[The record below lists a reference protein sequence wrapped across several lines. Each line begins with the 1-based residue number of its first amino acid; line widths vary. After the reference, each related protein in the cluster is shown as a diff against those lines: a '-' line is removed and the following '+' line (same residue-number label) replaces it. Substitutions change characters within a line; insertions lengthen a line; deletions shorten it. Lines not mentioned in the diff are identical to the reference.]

1 MGGVVKGLGALYAS
15 VQATVGALREWLDA
29 TVALDRLRRV
39 LTTVTG
45 SAAEADKQIEFLRNT
60 AQKTGQN
67 FTQISGEYG
76 KFVASAAASGIPL
89 ATVQKV
95 FVGVSAAAG
104 QLGLSSERTS
114 LILGALGQMASKG
127 TVGMEELR
135 QQLGDSLP
143 GALSLLAKGLGLA
156 DADLIKLVES
166 GGLLARDALPALGTA
181 LTQFA
186 SKGGEVDGLTASW
199 NRFKNIVLEA
209 GTTLAEGPIGRAA
222 AVVLV
227 ALAGVLRDVTVVA
240 VGASEAFNVVG
251 RTLALVVAALTG
263 NISSFKAFREEFDQ
277 ILLDSGSKIDQ
288 FKSRA
293 YASADATKAMGTAAT
308 ATAPAITAQGAA
320 LQRTGAAAQGAAAA
334 QTQAAQATTAASVA
348 AQGAAAAQ
356 TQAAQATAAAGAVA
370 VATGTQW
377 YSLKVAYDANITSI
391 EKTAKIA
398 TVVAVG
404 ASEAFNVVGR
414 TLALVVA
421 ALTGNISSFKA
432 FREEFDQI
440 LLDSGSKIDQFKSR
454 AYASADATKAMG
466 TAATATAPAI
476 TAQGAALQR
485 TGAAAQGAAA
495 AQTQAAQATTAAS
508 VAAQGAA
515 AAQTQAAQ
523 ATAAAGAVA
532 VATGTQWYSL
542 KVAYDANITS
552 IEKTAKIA
560 GELVKAKQEEG
571 KAAESLAKLTGNEN
585 EIRVVAAKVAADNAA
600 AVRDEADAVATHAAV
615 LAAEHAA
622 LLATAKAENDLN
634 DDRKKQL
641 ATLQDLIDKTSAEAE
656 KLNQTARA
664 QELAS
669 VAAKQA
675 VEIAK
680 DNTFRH
686 GEFAIAVDK
695 ARVALQAITIEMK
708 AGRASSDDYERATLN
723 LKNAQGLLRDS
734 VLDADNY
741 LKRYLDS
748 KKADTD
754 ITINGLRLKL
764 EEARTLERFAVL
776 HGLETQA
783 LQAKIT
789 QKQLELDIARATA
802 KAKADEADETIR
814 LTLQTLA
821 ELRAT
826 GDLTPEKQYELD
838 LRVQNARAKKLEA
851 AAGLEASKS
860 ISEEIAALRGLAAA
874 KREANAVPTPTG
886 APLVNAPAAKIG
898 PVEET
903 LNPGDYRGAD
913 GKLRNSSGE
922 VIGSIKGSYDI
933 GATAALQIKERNG
946 TLSASDLALAQTA
959 ADTAQFNA
967 TVAGKSGLFSLDGQR
982 DAIAQVRITQRLLE
996 QVKYLVDAAKT
1007 PSSGGTNRLGTAI
1020 PTTGLL
1026 TNNGIAFDPNATA
1039 VGVGQSTSH
1048 TVTINLPGGRSSTIA
1063 VSSALDG
1070 TALANLIKQLEHD
1083 LARAGG

>member
-1 MGGVVKGLGALYAS
+1 MNEVGVRIKVAAAGLENIGALNKALKDAGVDTAALDAKAAELAAELARLGTAEATTAGQAGKLGTASREAASAAGAQDAQVAALSAEIARLGVAQQAAVAQLNQTGAAHRNAASAANSQAEANTGLGGGVGGVVKGLGALYAS
-15 VQATVGALREWLDA
+15 VQATVGVFREWLTA
-29 TVALDRLRRV
+29 TVALDQLRRV

-45 SAAEADKQIEFLRNT
+45 SGAEAEKQIEFLRVT
-60 AQKTGQN
+60 AQKTGQS

-143 GALSLLAKGLGLA
+143 GALSLLAKGLGLT
-156 DADLIKLVES
+156 DAELIKLVES

-186 SKGGEVDGLTASW
+186 AKGGKDIDGLTANW
-199 NRFKNIVLEA
+199 YRFKNTVDETGTVLAAGATGKVLAILAKAIVAITNGIAEFAVRFDISVNNVLSKI
-209 GTTLAEGPIGRAA
+209 TLLRQVLNGNIDNWAEWGRRVKGAIEVNED
-222 AVVLV
+222 AVQK
-227 ALAGVLRDVTVVA
+227 
-240 VGASEAFNVVG
+240 
-251 RTLALVVAALTG
+251 LTG
-263 NISSFKAFREEFDQ
+263 HIYK
-277 ILLDSGSKIDQ
+277 G
-288 FKSRA
+288 
-293 YASADATKAMGTAAT
+293 ADATKAMGAAAT

-320 LQRTGAAAQGAAAA
+320 LQQTGTAAQGAAAA
-334 QTQAAQATTAASVA
+334 QTQAAQATTAA
-348 AQGAAAAQ
+348 G
-356 TQAAQATAAAGAVA
+356 
-370 VATGTQW
+370 
-377 YSLKVAYDANITSI
+377 
-391 EKTAKIA
+391 
-398 TVVAVG
+398 
-404 ASEAFNVVGR
+404 
-414 TLALVVA
+414 
-421 ALTGNISSFKA
+421 
-432 FREEFDQI
+432 
-440 LLDSGSKIDQFKSR
+440 
-454 AYASADATKAMG
+454 M
-466 TAATATAPAI
+466 
-476 TAQGAALQR
+476 
-485 TGAAAQGAAA
+485 
-495 AQTQAAQATTAAS
+495 
-508 VAAQGAA
+508 AAQGAA

-600 AVRDEADAVATHAAV
+600 AVRDEADAVSTHAAV

-622 LLATAKAENDLN
+622 LLATAKAEKDLN

-664 QELAS
+664 QELAAA
-669 VAAKQA
+669 AAKQA

-686 GEFAIAVDK
+686 GEFALAVDR

-708 AGRASSDDYERATLN
+708 AGRASSDDYERAILN
-723 LKNAQGLLRDS
+723 LKNAQGLLRDA
-734 VLDADNY
+734 VLDADKY
-741 LKRYLDS
+741 LKKYLDS

-764 EEARTLERFAVL
+764 EEAKTLERFAQL

-783 LQAKIT
+783 LQAEIV
-789 QKQLELDIARATA
+789 QKRLELDISRATA

-814 LTLQTLA
+814 LTLQTKG
-821 ELRAT
+821 ELQAT

-838 LRVQNARAKKLEA
+838 LRIQNAQAKKLEA

-860 ISEEIAALRGLAAA
+860 ISEEISALQGLTAA
-874 KREANAVPTPTG
+874 KRAANSVPTPTG
-886 APLVNAPAAKIG
+886 APVVNAPAANAG
-898 PVEET
+898 PEPAK
-903 LNPGDYRGAD
+903 LNAGDYVGSD
-913 GKLRNSSGE
+913 GKTRNSRGE
-922 VIGSIKGSYDI
+922 VIGSIIGTYDI

-959 ADTAQFNA
+959 ADAAKFNA
-967 TVAGKSGLFSLDGQR
+967 AFVGKSGAFSLNGAR
-982 DAIAQVRITQRLLE
+982 DAAAQVLITQRLLE
-996 QVKYLVDAAKT
+996 AVQQLAT
-1007 PSSGGTNRLGTAI
+1007 PSSAGSGSSSATGTPI

-1026 TNNGIAFDPNATA
+1026 TNNGVAFDPNAAAVQAAAANQAAGTTGLTA
-1039 VGVGQSTSH
+1039 VQAKQAEASTHH
-1048 TVTINLPGGRSSTIA
+1048 TVTISLPGGRTSTIA
-1063 VSSALDG
+1063 VSTALDG
-1070 TALANLIKQLEHD
+1070 TALTKLLDQLARD
-1083 LARAGG
+1083 MARAGG

>member
-1 MGGVVKGLGALYAS
+1 MNEVGVRIKVAAAGLENIGALNKALKDAGVDTAALDAKAAELAAELARLGTTEATTAGQAGKLGTASREAANAAGAQDAQVAALSAAIARLGVAQQAAVAQLNQTGTAHRNAASAATSQAEANTGLGGGVGGVVKGLGALYAS

-45 SAAEADKQIEFLRNT
+45 SAAEAAKQIEFLRNT

-67 FTQISGEYG
+67 FTEISGEYG

-186 SKGGEVDGLTASW
+186 AKGGEVDGLTASW

-222 AVVLV
+222 AVVLG

-240 VGASEAFNVVG
+240 VGVSEAFNVVG

-293 YASADATKAMGTAAT
+293 YASADATKAMGAAAT

-320 LQRTGAAAQGAAAA
+320 LQQTGTAAQGAATA
-334 QTQAAQATTAASVA
+334 QTQAAQATTAA
-348 AQGAAAAQ
+348 G
-356 TQAAQATAAAGAVA
+356 
-370 VATGTQW
+370 
-377 YSLKVAYDANITSI
+377 L
-391 EKTAKIA
+391 
-398 TVVAVG
+398 
-404 ASEAFNVVGR
+404 
-414 TLALVVA
+414 
-421 ALTGNISSFKA
+421 
-432 FREEFDQI
+432 
-440 LLDSGSKIDQFKSR
+440 
-454 AYASADATKAMG
+454 
-466 TAATATAPAI
+466 
-476 TAQGAALQR
+476 
-485 TGAAAQGAAA
+485 
-495 AQTQAAQATTAAS
+495 
-508 VAAQGAA
+508 AAQGAA

-600 AVRDEADAVATHAAV
+600 AVRDEADAVSTHAAV
-615 LAAEHAA
+615 LGAEHAA

-664 QELAS
+664 QELAAA
-669 VAAKQA
+669 AAKQA

-708 AGRASSDDYERATLN
+708 AGRASSDDYERAILN

-754 ITINGLRLKL
+754 ITINGLRL
-764 EEARTLERFAVL
+764 
-776 HGLETQA
+776 
-783 LQAKIT
+783 
-789 QKQLELDIARATA
+789 
-802 KAKADEADETIR
+802 
-814 LTLQTLA
+814 
-821 ELRAT
+821 
-826 GDLTPEKQYELD
+826 
-838 LRVQNARAKKLEA
+838 
-851 AAGLEASKS
+851 
-860 ISEEIAALRGLAAA
+860 
-874 KREANAVPTPTG
+874 
-886 APLVNAPAAKIG
+886 
-898 PVEET
+898 
-903 LNPGDYRGAD
+903 
-913 GKLRNSSGE
+913 
-922 VIGSIKGSYDI
+922 
-933 GATAALQIKERNG
+933 
-946 TLSASDLALAQTA
+946 
-959 ADTAQFNA
+959 
-967 TVAGKSGLFSLDGQR
+967 
-982 DAIAQVRITQRLLE
+982 
-996 QVKYLVDAAKT
+996 
-1007 PSSGGTNRLGTAI
+1007 
-1020 PTTGLL
+1020 
-1026 TNNGIAFDPNATA
+1026 
-1039 VGVGQSTSH
+1039 
-1048 TVTINLPGGRSSTIA
+1048 
-1063 VSSALDG
+1063 
-1070 TALANLIKQLEHD
+1070 
-1083 LARAGG
+1083 